1 MTNRRQP
8 SQSNGF
14 DFLRASRFRFFASM
28 DCMRPQ
34 HVVWQVIGTIFLREL
49 FFIFLDLGS
58 NSGE

>member
-14 DFLRASRFRFFASM
+14 DFLRASRFRFFAPM
-28 DCMRPQ
+28 DFMRPQ
-34 HVVWQVIGTIFLREL
+34 YETFFLESF